1 MIDHKKME
9 DLQEIKIHA
18 PQEEQ
23 QEHEERL
30 PEQNRQELLKEQDPA
45 ERMRAFQL
53 QKTPKLAEL
62 NQYMEERKVKQW
74 AQNYDEYAGLV
85 NKLNAKFTKAY
96 AMDGLEQSEWEKLES
111 EAQAIQQNVSEKDE
125 KQKKNMGEYPTVNV
139 YSIDAALDELLE
151 DNHWNDSW
159 RYSKVIWAARKLRN
173 EVNLEKREKLVKKLR
188 TQIDKYTK
196 ARYKKNGYRHDKGKI
211 RMERMDKLLVR
222 ITEFEEVD
230 KLRKKVT
237 ANSRALSDATHQV
250 KKVVPVERIE
260 QMQKNW
266 GLTDKARV
274 YQYLDGV
281 KLDRNG
287 NIKEDY
293 RQTHQ
298 ENLELLEMMSGT
310 DYETK
315 LATLS
320 RVYLKLKKPD
330 RINEDTIS
338 EKNVIRLAEYFASQR
353 SSIATYQV
361 LTDMTAKMSHEFPE
375 QAEHD
380 ERLKYLLARSNA
392 VSYTCAAGTYFLQ
405 SLGFTQNGDSI
416 IESDKEIVTDVQKKI
431 EIMKSLSKPYWDTIA
446 MANLQNIPD
455 KDPRIEQQ
463 LQDTVTA
470 WKQKHAAQA

>member
-53 QKTPKLAEL
+53 EKTPKLAEL
-62 NQYMEERKVKQW
+62 NQYMEQRKVKQW

-85 NKLNAKFTKAY
+85 DKLNAKFTKAY

-125 KQKKNMGEYPTVNV
+125 KQKENIGEYPTVNV
-139 YSIDAALDELLE
+139 YSINDALDELLA
-151 DNHWNDSW
+151 DNKWNDSW

-173 EVNLEKREKLVKKLR
+173 EVDLEKREKLVKKLR

-230 KLRKKVT
+230 KLRQTVK
-237 ANSRALSDATHQV
+237 ANSRALSNATKQA
-250 KKVVPVERIE
+250 KKVVPEERIE
-260 QMQKNW
+260 QMRANW
-266 GLTDKARV
+266 GLNDKARV

-287 NIKEDY
+287 NIEEDY

-298 ENLELLEMMSGT
+298 ENMELLEMMSGT

-330 RINEDTIS
+330 RINEDTLS
-338 EKNVIRLAEYFASQR
+338 EENVITLAGYFASQR

-361 LTDMTAKMSHEFPE
+361 LADMTAKMSHEFPE

-380 ERLKYLLARSNA
+380 ERLKYLIARSDA
-392 VSYTCAAGTYFLQ
+392 VSFVCAAGSFFSQ
-405 SLGFTQNGDSI
+405 SLGFNQNGDSI
-416 IESDKEIVTDVQKKI
+416 IQSEKKKVADVQKKI
-431 EIMKSLSKPYWDTIA
+431 ANMKIINRPYFDSIA
-446 MANLQNIPD
+446 TDHLQNIPD
-455 KDPRIEQQ
+455 KDPLIEQK